1 MPGNPAWAHV
11 LLGPHVLVYVAQP
24 SLGDETNTGG
34 DVGDGVGG
42 FSLYVGG
49 VGVTGGGVVGPAGF
63 GVLRSGMGV
72 SPHSVVISLTILIS
86 AQFQN

>member
-1 MPGNPAWAHV
+1 M
-11 LLGPHVLVYVAQP
+11 YVAQP
-24 SLGDETNTGG
+24 SLGDETNGG
-34 DVGDGVGG
+34 DVGGGVGG

-63 GVLRSGMGV
+63 GVLKSGMGV